1 MRALP
6 SLALAVVV
14 VVWRLF
20 IWSSLR
26 RTADCCFLKAHSCM
40 HHGTIKNRVGVVGPP
55 IHISTAGFVGSSV
68 VTDANPAA
76 DVNILVGR
84 VGRPTART

>member
-1 MRALP
+1 
-6 SLALAVVV
+6 
-14 VVWRLF
+14 
-20 IWSSLR
+20 
-26 RTADCCFLKAHSCM
+26 M

-84 VGRPTART
+84 VGRPTARTYNNAYYGGHFGLKTSHP